1 MPVVGAIAG
10 VGSALIGASS
20 AKKAANGQSRAADQ
34 QYQLQKD
41 IYEDTKGRFQPYEQ
55 AGNLGLQAYMHEMGL
70 GAAPTVGGTAPRIE
84 TINTPA
90 TAGSIWQ
97 DNTRGP
103 FSAIGGSNS
112 LRERTIAS
120 NATGGTPASTSYRV
134 GDQTFASLDEAQQWA
149 SANPTGGTPYGGFT
163 ATPGYDF
170 RLQSGNDSINALAGA
185 RGGLV
190 SGRTM
195 QDLATF
201 NQNTASD
208 EYGNYMNRLAGLTDM
223 GQASAGNQAQAGN
236 AFAAGAGNA
245 LANKGNAQAAGYAGV
260 GNALQQGISNG
271 IGSWM
276 YQQGLKQ

>member
-1 MPVVGAIAG
+1 
-10 VGSALIGASS
+10 
-20 AKKAANGQSRAADQ
+20 
-34 QYQLQKD
+34 
-41 IYEDTKGRFQPYEQ
+41 
-55 AGNLGLQAYMHEMGL
+55 
-70 GAAPTVGGTAPRIE
+70 
-84 TINTPA
+84 
-90 TAGSIWQ
+90 
-97 DNTRGP
+97 
-103 FSAIGGSNS
+103 
-112 LRERTIAS
+112 
-120 NATGGTPASTSYRV
+120 
-134 GDQTFASLDEAQQWA
+134 
-149 SANPTGGTPYGGFT
+149 
-163 ATPGYDF
+163 
-170 RLQSGNDSINALAGA
+170 
-185 RGGLV
+185 
-190 SGRTM
+190 M